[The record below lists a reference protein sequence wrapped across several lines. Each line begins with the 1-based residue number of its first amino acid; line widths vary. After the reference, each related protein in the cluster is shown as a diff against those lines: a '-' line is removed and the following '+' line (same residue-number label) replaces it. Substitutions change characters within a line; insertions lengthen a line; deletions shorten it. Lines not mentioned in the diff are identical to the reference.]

1 MQEQGGGQQ
10 GVQQG
15 DYVDYQDYADYPEY
29 PDEGATV
36 VATPVVAAVPV
47 VAPGV
52 IPLPSLPPRQ
62 GGQGFA
68 QY

>member
-10 GVQQG
+10 GGQQG
-15 DYVDYQDYADYPEY
+15 DYADYADYPDY
-29 PDEGATV
+29 PEEGATLE
-36 VATPVVAAVPV
+36 ATPVVAAVPV

-62 GGQGFA
+62 GGQGFT